1 MVNYVIGV
9 DGGGTKTEIVAFD
22 LNGEVIDRALR
33 GFGNLLNGKEEG
45 LDNILSGL
53 KELIDKL
60 GLEGLK
66 GVYLGLAGSESGDNS
81 KIVYEAIKKN
91 FNVSSV
97 IMNDSQLALK
107 ALLRGEDGILTIAG
121 TGSIAF
127 GIRNGQEARCGGW
140 GNLLGDEG
148 SGYKIAIEALKN
160 MIYEYDYGFQL
171 SVLSIEILKFL
182 SKKEVNE
189 IIEFVYSKTKD
200 EIASITPI
208 VAKLGE
214 MGDEISIKILRDEG
228 KAIAQTTERI
238 FNKLNFESCKIGIVG
253 GVLKKSKIVRQEF
266 ERYLLENIKVDAFI
280 DEDTSPAKG
289 AYYMYLKNFLV

>member
-1 MVNYVIGV
+1 MIDYVIGV
-9 DGGGTKTEIVAFD
+9 DGGGTKTEIVAYD
-22 LNGEVIDRALR
+22 LKGNVIERVLR
-33 GFGNLLNGKEEG
+33 GFGNLLNGKDEA
-45 LDNILSGL
+45 LNHILSGIR
-53 KELIDKL
+53 ELVDKL
-60 GLEGLK
+60 NLEGLR
-66 GVYLGLAGSESGDNS
+66 GIYLGLAGSESGDNS
-81 KIVYEAIKKN
+81 TIVYKNIKKE
-91 FNVSSV
+91 FNISPV

-107 ALLRGEDGILTIAG
+107 ALLKGEDGILTIAG

-127 GIRNGQEARCGGW
+127 GVKDGQEARCGGW

-160 MIYEYDYGFQL
+160 MIYEYDYGFEL
-171 SVLSIEILKFL
+171 SVLSTEILKFL
-182 SKKEVNE
+182 NKKEVNE

-214 MGDEISIKILRDEG
+214 MGDGISIKILKAEG
-228 KAIAQTTERI
+228 KAIAKTTERI

-266 ERYLLENIKVDAFI
+266 EGYLSEKIKVDTFV

-289 AYYMYLKNFLV
+289 AYYIYLKEKGE

>member
-9 DGGGTKTEIVAFD
+9 DGGGTKTEIVAYD
-22 LNGEVIDRALR
+22 LNGNIIGRALR
-33 GFGNLLNGKEEG
+33 GFGNLLNGKEEA
-45 LDNILSGL
+45 LNNIISGIR
-53 KELIDKL
+53 ELVDEL
-60 GLEGLK
+60 NLEGLK
-66 GVYLGLAGSESGDNS
+66 GLYLGLAGSESGENS
-81 KIVYEAIKKN
+81 KIVYDAINKE
-91 FNVSSV
+91 FNIQPV

-107 ALLRGEDGILTIAG
+107 ALLKGEDGILTIAG

-127 GIRNGQEARCGGW
+127 GMKDGQEARCGGW

-160 MIYEYDYGFQL
+160 MIHEYDYGIEL
-171 SVLSIEILKFL
+171 SSLSTEILSFL
-182 SKKEVNE
+182 NIKEVNG

-214 MGDEISIKILRDEG
+214 LGNEIAIEILKAEG
-228 KAIAQTTERI
+228 KAIGKTTERI

-266 ERYLLENIKVDAFI
+266 EGYLSEKIRVDAFV
-280 DEDTSPAKG
+280 DDDTSPAKG
-289 AYYMYLKNFLV
+289 AYYIYLKEIS